1 MAEWNGKVILITG
14 GTSGIGLAAAE
25 LFLMMGAKVAINGRD
40 AAKGQQL
47 VERRQESEKEL
58 FFIQGDVAVHDECRQ
73 IVRQTVEHFGRLDVV
88 VNSAGIYLEKLLAET
103 TETDFQSVLD
113 INMKGTYFISKFGVP
128 EIRKAGG
135 GAIVNIASDAGLRG
149 NLLCTAYC
157 AAKGAVVAF
166 TKALSLE
173 AAPYGIRVNCVCP
186 GDVAT
191 PLLDKQ
197 LAAAADQNQCLKEM
211 EQLYPLG
218 RIGTPEEVAQ
228 VICFLA
234 SPAAAFVTGAI
245 WTVDGGLTAC

>member
-1 MAEWNGKVILITG
+1 MAQWNGKVILITG

-25 LFLMMGAKVAINGRD
+25 MFLKMGASVAINGRD
-40 AAKGQQL
+40 PIKGKQLITAWQQAGQKL
-47 VERRQESEKEL
+47 C
-58 FFIQGDVAVHDECRQ
+58 FIQGDVAVHDECRQ
-73 IVRQTVEHFGRLDVV
+73 IVRQTVERFGRLDVV
-88 VNSAGIYLEKLLAET
+88 VNAAGIYLEKLIAET
-103 TETDFQSVLD
+103 TEEDFQNVVD
-113 INMKGTYFISKFGVP
+113 INLKGTYFISKFAVP
-128 EIRKAGG
+128 ELRKTGE

-197 LAAAADQNQCLKEM
+197 VAAADNPQQYLDQMKLM
-211 EQLYPLG
+211 YPLG
-218 RIGTPEEVAQ
+218 RIGTAKEVAH